1 MKKHK
6 VTNTVLGVI
15 AILFIA
21 ALLLVPATQARAKS
35 EKVEGRAIT
44 QITKIHVINVGDVD
58 GHVIGV
64 FERRGL
70 GFINGE
76 VPTYL
81 NRGMFNYT
89 KGKGTAEGYVT
100 YTYEDGSTTVAKW
113 EGTVAPTKDKR
124 SAGKG
129 TYSYIGGSGRFEGI
143 KGGGSWT
150 SMRYT
155 PLTKEETKSDVI
167 VNFTGTRTMPKK

>member
-1 MKKHK
+1 MRKRK

-15 AILFIA
+15 GILIIA

-35 EKVEGRAIT
+35 EKVEGKSFT
-44 QITKIHVINVGDVD
+44 QITRIHVIKVGDVD
-58 GHVIGV
+58 GHVIGA

-76 VPTYL
+76 VTTYL
-81 NRGMFNYT
+81 NRGMFDYT
-89 KGKGTAEGYVT
+89 KGNGTAEGYVT

-113 EGTVAPTKDKR
+113 QGTVAPTKDNR
-124 SAGKG
+124 STGKG
-129 TYSYIGGSGRFEGI
+129 TYTHIGGSGRFEGI

-150 SMRYT
+150 TMRYT
-155 PLTKEETKSDVI
+155 PYTAEETKSDVI
-167 VNFTGTRTMPKK
+167 VNFTGTHTLPKK

>member
-1 MKKHK
+1 MTTIKR
-6 VTNTVLGVI
+6 NWGI
-15 AILFIA
+15 IGILFIA

-35 EKVEGRAIT
+35 EKVEGRSFT
-44 QITKIHVINVGDVD
+44 QITRIHVIKVGDVD

-70 GFINGE
+70 GSVNGE
-76 VPTYL
+76 VAKYL
-81 NRGMFNYT
+81 NRGMFDYI
-89 KGKGTAEGYVT
+89 KGKGTAEGYTT
-100 YTYEDGSTTVAKW
+100 YTFEDGSTTVAKFQ
-113 EGTVAPTKDKR
+113 GTVTPTKDKR
-124 SAGKG
+124 STAKG

-150 SMRYT
+150 VMRYT
-155 PLTKEETKSDVI
+155 PYTAEETKGDVI

>member
-1 MKKHK
+1 MRKRK

-15 AILFIA
+15 GILIIA

-44 QITKIHVINVGDVD
+44 QITKIHVIKVGDVD
-58 GHVIGV
+58 GHVIGA

-76 VPTYL
+76 VATYL
-81 NRGMFNYT
+81 NRGMFDYT
-89 KGKGTAEGYVT
+89 KGKGKAEGYVT
-100 YTYEDGSTTVAKW
+100 YTYEDGSTTVGKW
-113 EGTVAPTKDKR
+113 QGTVAPTKDNR

-129 TYSYIGGSGRFEGI
+129 TYTHIGGSGRFEGI

-150 SMRYT
+150 TMRYT
-155 PLTKEETKSDVI
+155 PYTAEETKSDVI
-167 VNFTGTRTMPKK
+167 VNLTGTRTLPKK

>member
-1 MKKHK
+1 MRKRK

-15 AILFIA
+15 GILIIA

-44 QITKIHVINVGDVD
+44 QITKMHVIKVGDVD
-58 GHVIGV
+58 GHVIGA

-76 VPTYL
+76 VTTYL
-81 NRGMFNYT
+81 NRGMFDYI
-89 KGKGTAEGYVT
+89 KGKGTAEGYTT
-100 YTYEDGSTTVAKW
+100 YTFEDGSTTVAKFQ
-113 EGTVAPTKDKR
+113 GTVTPTKDKR
-124 SAGKG
+124 STAKG

-150 SMRYT
+150 VMRYT
-155 PLTKEETKSDVI
+155 PYTAEETKGDVI